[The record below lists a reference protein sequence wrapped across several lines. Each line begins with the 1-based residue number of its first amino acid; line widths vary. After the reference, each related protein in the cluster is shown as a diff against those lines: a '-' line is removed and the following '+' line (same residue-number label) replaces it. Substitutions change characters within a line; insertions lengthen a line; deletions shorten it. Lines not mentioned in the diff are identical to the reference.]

1 MVSIA
6 VISTTTVIFGIGAL
20 ILVSRARRRLSPG
33 SIRRYIDNFSVCL
46 AFIVTF
52 SLWLTIRSLTNFEAS
67 FSAFSGY
74 PEIIFIVFA
83 YIGFMIASYRV
94 SKISEEFGFKEDGKE
109 IGMMLGR
116 MKEQSTAP
124 ATRIS
129 DRMRAAKKGK

>member
-109 IGMMLGR
+109 IGMMLER
-116 MKEQSTAP
+116 MNGQSTAP
-124 ATRIS
+124 AAKIS